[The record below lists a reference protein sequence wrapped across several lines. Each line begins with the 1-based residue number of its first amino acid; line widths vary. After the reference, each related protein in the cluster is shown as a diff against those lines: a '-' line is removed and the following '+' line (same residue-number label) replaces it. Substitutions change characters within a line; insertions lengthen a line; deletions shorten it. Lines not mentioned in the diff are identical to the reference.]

1 MQTDTI
7 NHWSILDVDGVSW
20 ASRAGVGLVLLSLT
34 GEPIEQSVC
43 LDFSTSNNEAEYEA
57 IIVSL
62 ELALTLATSKIE
74 TRSDSQLVVGQIQRE
89 YEVRDE
95 RMVRYL
101 SGMESRLA
109 KLSNWRV
116 KRVPREENEKVNALA
131 EVTATL
137 PITESIMLPVYV

>member
-1 MQTDTI
+1 M
-7 NHWSILDVDGVSW
+7 
-20 ASRAGVGLVLLSLT
+20 
-34 GEPIEQSVC
+34 
-43 LDFSTSNNEAEYEA
+43 
-57 IIVSL
+57 
-62 ELALTLATSKIE
+62 
-74 TRSDSQLVVGQIQRE
+74 VGQIQRE

-95 RMVRYL
+95 RMVHYL
-101 SGMESRLA
+101 NGVESRLA

>member
-1 MQTDTI
+1 M
-7 NHWSILDVDGVSW
+7 
-20 ASRAGVGLVLLSLT
+20 
-34 GEPIEQSVC
+34 
-43 LDFSTSNNEAEYEA
+43 
-57 IIVSL
+57 
-62 ELALTLATSKIE
+62 
-74 TRSDSQLVVGQIQRE
+74 VGQIQRE